1 MSVTQ
6 DWYIDLTCT
15 LTSPIDPDTA
25 LTITEHLAAAYAVA
39 SIADDGRRLELS
51 MTVNAPNVIDAA
63 VRARALVY
71 GLELAQIDAIDA
83 LEARTEAERDRQLAT
98 PAIPELVGTS
108 EIAAMAGV
116 SRQHVFNLARGKGF
130 PQPLQRIG
138 GQDLRSRADVEH
150 WLKTHGHL
158 NPAAA

>member
-1 MSVTQ
+1 MSATQ

-15 LTSPIDPDTA
+15 LTSPIDPDTT

-39 SIADDGRRLELS
+39 SIADDGTRLELS
-51 MTVNAPNVIDAA
+51 MTINAPNVIDAA

-83 LEARTEAERDRQLAT
+83 LEVRTEEERDRQLAT

-116 SRQHVFNLARGKGF
+116 TRQHVFNLARGKGF
-130 PQPLQRIG
+130 PKPLQRIG
-138 GQDLRSRADVEH
+138 GQDLRSRAAVEH
-150 WLKTHGHL
+150 WLKLHGHL

>member
-39 SIADDGRRLELS
+39 GIADDGRRLELS

-83 LEARTEAERDRQLAT
+83 LEVRTGAER
-98 PAIPELVGTS
+98 GTVMPKS
-108 EIAAMAGV
+108 
-116 SRQHVFNLARGKGF
+116 S
-130 PQPLQRIG
+130 P
-138 GQDLRSRADVEH
+138 S
-150 WLKTHGHL
+150 
-158 NPAAA
+158 

>member
-1 MSVTQ
+1 MSATQ

-25 LTITEHLAAAYAVA
+25 LTITEHLADAYAVA
-39 SIADDGRRLELS
+39 SIADAGRRLELS
-51 MTVNAPNVIDAA
+51 MTINAPNVIDAA

-83 LEARTEAERDRQLAT
+83 LEVRTEEERDRQLAT

-116 SRQHVFNLARGKGF
+116 TRQHVFNLARGKGF
-130 PQPLQRIG
+130 PKPLQRIG
-138 GQDLRSRADVEH
+138 GQDLRSRAAVEH
-150 WLKTHGHL
+150 WLKLHGHL

>member
-83 LEARTEAERDRQLAT
+83 LEARIGQAARDPPDRVPQLPVR
-98 PAIPELVGTS
+98 PAPVLEEQRGGT
-108 EIAAMAGV
+108 AV
-116 SRQHVFNLARGKGF
+116 ARHG
-130 PQPLQRIG
+130 PLQQSPHG
-138 GQDLRSRADVEH
+138 VGAGLALLRLA
-150 WLKTHGHL
+150 
-158 NPAAA
+158 

>member
-1 MSVTQ
+1 MSATQ

-25 LTITEHLAAAYAVA
+25 LTITEHLADAYAVA

-51 MTVNAPNVIDAA
+51 MTINAPNVIDAA

-83 LEARTEAERDRQLAT
+83 LEVRTEAERDRQLAT

-116 SRQHVFNLARGKGF
+116 TRQHVFNLARGKGF
-130 PQPLQRIG
+130 PKPLQRIG
-138 GQDLRSRADVEH
+138 GQDLRSRAAVEH
-150 WLKTHGHL
+150 WLKLH
-158 NPAAA
+158 